1 MKATNK
7 KFSEQF
13 KLNSSDEFTAAN
25 SRQRFFE
32 PRSMIKRQGDQT
44 DSVFFLESGFLALS
58 KTAANGRRQIINF
71 LFPGEYCGITK
82 RDYFMCDIECL
93 SFTSLRIISKDNFE
107 NTLNNNSALMREIH
121 DQQIYWND
129 GLEELIFLLGAR
141 STEEKI
147 ASFLIF
153 LNIRQYRYLQDPLY
167 KEIPLSRADIGD
179 FLGMRVETVSRTLSK
194 FRKLKAIKSF
204 DNNRIKIL
212 DYAALTK
219 IAELEDSWKYW
230 DQKHTHHS

>member
-71 LFPGEYCGITK
+71 VFPGEYCGMTK
-82 RDYFMCDIECL
+82 RDYFACDIECL
-93 SFTSLRIISKDNFE
+93 SFTSLRIISKDIFE
-107 NTLNNNSALMREIH
+107 NTLNNNSALMREIY

>member
-1 MKATNK
+1 
-7 KFSEQF
+7 
-13 KLNSSDEFTAAN
+13 
-25 SRQRFFE
+25 
-32 PRSMIKRQGDQT
+32 
-44 DSVFFLESGFLALS
+44 
-58 KTAANGRRQIINF
+58 
-71 LFPGEYCGITK
+71 
-82 RDYFMCDIECL
+82 
-93 SFTSLRIISKDNFE
+93 
-107 NTLNNNSALMREIH
+107 MREIY